1 MTPQRVRNPIIPG
14 NRQDRTGT
22 AGILRRA
29 GAAIRKR
36 WAGLQVDVLAIF
48 DRIPIYGR
56 NDDARQPAERTI
68 YALTPDEAAATSQ
81 ALQDALDRWIG
92 AERDVKHVLWWE
104 PYPEE
109 ALQLGTA
116 QSVANLTQLS
126 PAYAAARSLQT
137 VVFSQPYRN
146 RVAMAQIKSYEHW
159 TGITAGMRSELS
171 QIIGR
176 AVVDGKAPRDVRRE
190 IMDRLDVSRSK
201 ALEYAQ
207 TDITDTLRQARM
219 AEADNAV
226 ETMGL
231 NIGLLWTSALIPT
244 TRPWHA
250 SRNGKAYSTAEVR
263 AFYSVNGN
271 RYRCHCATTECLLD
285 DKGAPI
291 LTQGAKDSMRKE
303 LDAWQKATA
312 KK

>member
-29 GAAIRKR
+29 GATIRRR
-36 WAGLQVDVLAIF
+36 WAWLQADVLAIF

-56 NDDARQPAERTI
+56 NDGARPVERTI
-68 YALTPDEAAATSQ
+68 YSMTPDEAAATSQ
-81 ALQDALDRWIG
+81 ALQEALDRWIG

-109 ALQLGTA
+109 AMQLGTA

-126 PAYAAARSLQT
+126 PTYAAARSLQT

-146 RVAMAQIKSYEHW
+146 RVAMAQLKSYEHW
-159 TGITAGMRSELS
+159 TGISAGMRSELS

-263 AFYSVNGN
+263 AFYQVNGN

-303 LDAWQKATA
+303 LETWQKAAA

>member
-1 MTPQRVRNPIIPG
+1 MKPQRVRNPIIPS

-29 GAAIRKR
+29 GAAIRRR

-48 DRIPIYGR
+48 DGIRIYGQ
-56 NDDARQPAERTI
+56 NDAVGPPQRTI
-68 YALTPDEAAATSQ
+68 YSMTPDEAAATSQ

-92 AERDVKHVLWWE
+92 AGRDVKHVLWWE

-109 ALQLGTA
+109 AMQLGTA

-126 PAYAAARSLQT
+126 PVYAAARNLQT

-146 RVAMAQIKSYEHW
+146 RVAMAQLKSYEHW

-176 AVVDGKAPRDVRRE
+176 AVVDGKAPREVRRE
-190 IMDRLDVSRSK
+190 IVERLDVSRSK

-219 AEADNAV
+219 AEADNAAG
-226 ETMGL
+226 TMDL

-250 SRNGKAYSTAEVR
+250 SRNGQVYSTAEVR
-263 AFYSVNGN
+263 AFYQVNGN

-285 DKGAPI
+285 DSGAPI

-303 LDAWQKATA
+303 LEAWQKAAA

>member
-1 MTPQRVRNPIIPG
+1 MNARRPRNPILPG

-29 GAAIRKR
+29 GATIRRR
-36 WAGLQVDVLAIF
+36 WAGLQADVLAIF
-48 DRIPIYGR
+48 ERITIYGQ
-56 NDDARQPAERTI
+56 NDSARPAERTI
-68 YALTPDEAAATSQ
+68 YSLTPDEAAATSQ
-81 ALQDALDRWIG
+81 SLQDALDRWIG
-92 AERDVKHVLWWE
+92 AGRAVKHVLWWE

-109 ALQLGTA
+109 AMQLGAA

-126 PAYAAARSLQT
+126 PTYAAARSLQT

-159 TGITAGMRSELS
+159 TGISAGMRSELS

-201 ALEYAQ
+201 ALDYAQ
-207 TDITDTLRQARM
+207 TDITDTLRQARW
-219 AEADNAV
+219 AEADHARDN
-226 ETMGL
+226 MGIRSGIL
-231 NIGLLWTSALIPT
+231 HSSAFLRT
-244 TRPWHA
+244 TRPTHA
-250 SRNGKAYSTAEVR
+250 ARHGKVYSTDEAR
-263 AFYSVNGN
+263 AWYSRDGN
-271 RYRCHCATTECLLD
+271 RYRCHCGQTECLLD
-285 DKGAPI
+285 DNGAPI

-303 LDAWQKATA
+303 LEAWQKASA

>member
-1 MTPQRVRNPIIPG
+1 MPG
-14 NRQDRTGT
+14 NRRDRTGT

-48 DRIPIYGR
+48 DRIQVYGQ
-56 NDDARQPAERTI
+56 NDAGQTMERTI

-92 AERDVKHVLWWE
+92 AGRDVKHVLWWE

-109 ALQLGTA
+109 AMQLGAA
-116 QSVANLTQLS
+116 QSAANLTQLS

-137 VVFSQPYRN
+137 VVFSQPYRT

-159 TGITAGMRSELS
+159 TGISASMRSELS

-207 TDITDTLRQARM
+207 TDITDTLRQARW
-219 AEADNAV
+219 AESDHARDN
-226 ETMGL
+226 MGIRVGIL
-231 NIGLLWTSALIPT
+231 HTSAFLPT
-244 TRPWHA
+244 TRPTHA
-250 SRNGKAYSTAEVR
+250 ARHGKVYSTEEAR
-263 AFYSVNGN
+263 AWYGRDGN
-271 RYRCHCATTECLLD
+271 RYRCHCGQTECLLD

-303 LDAWQKATA
+303 LEAWQKAAA